1 MTWTWVGSLLHSVE
15 STGASSFTTSSTK
28 TTGTYQFTF
37 TTAGT
42 YTYDRGVHGSLMT
55 GTIVVR

>member
-1 MTWTWVGSLLHSVE
+1 VGSLLHSVE